1 MEMWIVLL
9 WLFFC
14 VLVGLFAN
22 QRRNR
27 SGVAWFLVSFVF
39 SPLVGF
45 LLVAVLRE
53 ADGERTKGPAWLLGT
68 SENRPWSRSTSLQTV
83 ASDASHASFSH
94 WDRLKAKRDW

>member
-1 MEMWIVLL
+1 MEFVIIL

-27 SGVAWFLVSFVF
+27 SGFAWFLVSFVF

-53 ADGERTKGPAWLLGT
+53 ADGTTIGPAWLMGSNET
-68 SENRPWSRSTSLQTV
+68 RPWSSPKPLPQQV
-83 ASDASHASFSH
+83 NH